1 MKKRFLFVLL
11 LLVSVCVSAQEKDL
25 DAMMQQRNEY
35 YFSFKLNADDDLSKI
50 ARTISVDKV
59 DGDVVVAY
67 ANNLNFMEFKKLGH
81 DITLLTPP
89 SLIEE
94 HRMFDGN
101 SRATYEWDSYPT
113 YEAYE
118 EMMFDFAQNHPDK
131 CEIITLGTLSSNRKI
146 LVAHINNGVSDGKP
160 KFLYTST
167 IHGDETT
174 GYIMMLRLI
183 DYLLENQTL
192 PEVQNVLDN
201 IDLFVCPNTNPDG
214 TYHGGN
220 NTVNGATRANAQ
232 GIDMNRNFP
241 DMNDGPHPDGNP
253 YATETEW
260 LMDFAQNYQFTM
272 AANYHGGAE
281 VMNYP
286 WDNETDLHV
295 DDAWW
300 QLVSREYADLCHQV
314 NPNYMTFKNNGITN
328 GAQWYMIGGG
338 RQDYM
343 NYYHKCREVTIECS
357 DTKCPSG
364 SQLPNFWNI
373 NKNSIFAYMNQCL
386 YGIHG
391 VVTDMNTG
399 APVSATISISN
410 HDYDYSVVESQMP
423 AGDFHRPIK
432 GGTYNVVVTANG
444 YYPFQQTVT
453 VADGQTVVLNV
464 ALEPGEGLIADFNV
478 SSTNVANGGVVNF
491 TDASW
496 GIGINSWSWEF
507 EGAEPST
514 SSVQNPQGIR
524 YSENG
529 VFGVRLTVTNENG
542 LTDTK
547 YAEGLIT
554 VMNSVNMHAGEET
567 TCSSL
572 FYDDGGPNSNYIDN
586 RNYTLTFFPD
596 TEGAKIKVD
605 FLSFN
610 TESNYDY
617 LKIYDGTSTS
627 SAMIGSYTGGNSPG
641 TVVASNAQGALT
653 FNFTSDSYSSE
664 PGWEAVVSCS
674 GLPLEVYAQAES
686 DTLCP
691 GESMHLNAVVSGGNG
706 NFTFDWSPKENLD
719 DFSSINPVFTAP
731 ENGEFTYV
739 VTVSDGEQ
747 TNSASVSF
755 FVADCLST
763 DELPE
768 MEIGVFPNPSSS
780 TIQIILDHECQY
792 VEISMFN
799 NLGQMVKTVVNST
812 DISVEDLASG
822 VYLVRI
828 DVDGKQFFR
837 KIFVE

>member
-1 MKKRFLFVLL
+1 MKKRFLFVIL
-11 LLVSVCVSAQEKDL
+11 LLVYVCVSAQEKDL

-67 ANNLNFMEFKKLGH
+67 ANNLNFMEFNKLGH

-89 SLIEE
+89 SLVEE

-410 HDYDYSVVESQMP
+410 HDNDYSVVESQMP

-572 FYDDGGPNSNYIDN
+572 FYDDGGPNSNYSDN

-719 DFSSINPVFTAP
+719 DFSSMTPVFTAP

-763 DELPE
+763 DEQPE

-780 TIQIILDHECQY
+780 TIQIMLDHECQY

-799 NLGQMVKTVVNST
+799 NLGQMVKAVVNST

>member
-1 MKKRFLFVLL
+1 MKKRFLFVIL

-67 ANNLNFMEFKKLGH
+67 ANNLNFMEFNKLGH

-364 SQLPNFWNI
+364 SLLPNFWNI

-410 HDYDYSVVESQMP
+410 HDNDYSVVESQMP

-572 FYDDGGPNSNYIDN
+572 FYDDGGPNSNYSDN

-719 DFSSINPVFTAP
+719 DFSSMNPVFTAP

-763 DELPE
+763 DEQPE

-780 TIQIILDHECQY
+780 TIQIMLDHECQY

-799 NLGQMVKTVVNST
+799 NLGQMVKAVVNST

>member
-1 MKKRFLFVLL
+1 MKKRFLFVIL

-89 SLIEE
+89 SLVEE

-410 HDYDYSVVESQMP
+410 HDNDYSVVESQMP

-572 FYDDGGPNSNYIDN
+572 FYDDGGPNSNYSDN

-719 DFSSINPVFTAP
+719 DFSSMNPVFTAP

-780 TIQIILDHECQY
+780 TIQIMLDHECQY

-799 NLGQMVKTVVNST
+799 NLGQMVKAVVNST
-812 DISVEDLASG
+812 DISVEDLAPG

>member
-1 MKKRFLFVLL
+1 MKKRFLFVIL

-67 ANNLNFMEFKKLGH
+67 ANNLNFMEFNKLGH

-410 HDYDYSVVESQMP
+410 HDNDYSVVESQMP

-572 FYDDGGPNSNYIDN
+572 FYDDGGPNSNYSDN

-719 DFSSINPVFTAP
+719 DFSSMNPVFTAP

-780 TIQIILDHECQY
+780 NIQIILDHECQY

-799 NLGQMVKTVVNST
+799 NLGQMVKAVVNST

>member
-1 MKKRFLFVLL
+1 MKKRFLFVIL

-67 ANNLNFMEFKKLGH
+67 ANNLNFMEFNKLGH

-89 SLIEE
+89 SLVEE

-410 HDYDYSVVESQMP
+410 HDNDYSVVESQMP

-496 GIGINSWSWEF
+496 GIGINGWSWEF

-572 FYDDGGPNSNYIDN
+572 FYDDGGPNSNYSDN

-719 DFSSINPVFTAP
+719 DFSSMNPVFTAP

-799 NLGQMVKTVVNST
+799 NLGQMVKAVVNST

>member
-1 MKKRFLFVLL
+1 MKKRFLFVIL

-25 DAMMQQRNEY
+25 DTMMQQRNEY

-572 FYDDGGPNSNYIDN
+572 FYDDGGPNSNYSDN

-719 DFSSINPVFTAP
+719 DFSSMNPVFTAP

-780 TIQIILDHECQY
+780 TIQIMLDHECQY

-799 NLGQMVKTVVNST
+799 NLGQMVKAVVNST

>member
-25 DAMMQQRNEY
+25 DTMMQQRNEY

-410 HDYDYSVVESQMP
+410 HDNDYSVVESQMP

-572 FYDDGGPNSNYIDN
+572 FYDDGGPNSNYSDN

-719 DFSSINPVFTAP
+719 DFSSMNPVFTAP

-747 TNSASVSF
+747 TNYASVSF

-763 DELPE
+763 DEQPE

-780 TIQIILDHECQY
+780 TIQIMLDHECQY

-799 NLGQMVKTVVNST
+799 NLGQMVKAVVNST

>member
-1 MKKRFLFVLL
+1 MKKRFLFVIL

-67 ANNLNFMEFKKLGH
+67 ANNLNFMEFNKLGH

-89 SLIEE
+89 SLVEE

-183 DYLLENQTL
+183 DYLLENQTF

-314 NPNYMTFKNNGITN
+314 NPNYMTFMNNGITN

-410 HDYDYSVVESQMP
+410 HDNDYSVVESQMP

-572 FYDDGGPNSNYIDN
+572 FYDDGGPNSNYSDN

-719 DFSSINPVFTAP
+719 DFSSMNPVFTAP

-780 TIQIILDHECQY
+780 TIQIMLDHECQY

-799 NLGQMVKTVVNST
+799 NLGQMVKAVVNST

>member
-1 MKKRFLFVLL
+1 MKKRFLFVIL

-67 ANNLNFMEFKKLGH
+67 ANNLNFMEFNKLGH

-89 SLIEE
+89 SLVEE

-410 HDYDYSVVESQMP
+410 HDNDYSVVESQMP

-572 FYDDGGPNSNYIDN
+572 FYDDGGPNSNYSDN

-719 DFSSINPVFTAP
+719 DFSSMNPVFTAP

-755 FVADCLST
+755 FVADCLLT
-763 DELPE
+763 DEQPE

-780 TIQIILDHECQY
+780 NIQIMLDHECQY

-799 NLGQMVKTVVNST
+799 NLGQMVKAVVNST

>member
-67 ANNLNFMEFKKLGH
+67 ANNLNFMEFNKLGH

-89 SLIEE
+89 SLVEE

-399 APVSATISISN
+399 APLSAAISISN
-410 HDYDYSVVESQMP
+410 HDNDYSVVESQMP

-572 FYDDGGPNSNYIDN
+572 FYDDGGPNSNYSDN

-719 DFSSINPVFTAP
+719 DFSSMNPVFTAP

-763 DELPE
+763 DEQPE

-780 TIQIILDHECQY
+780 TIQIMLDHECQY

-799 NLGQMVKTVVNST
+799 NLGQMVKAVVNST

>member
-1 MKKRFLFVLL
+1 MKKRFLFVIL

-67 ANNLNFMEFKKLGH
+67 ANNLNFMEFNKLGH

-89 SLIEE
+89 SLVEE

-241 DMNDGPHPDGNP
+241 DMNDGLHPDGNP

-410 HDYDYSVVESQMP
+410 HDNDYSVVESQMP

-572 FYDDGGPNSNYIDN
+572 FYDDGGPNSNYSDN

-719 DFSSINPVFTAP
+719 DFSSMNPVFTAP

-763 DELPE
+763 DEQPE

-780 TIQIILDHECQY
+780 TIQIMLDHECQY

-799 NLGQMVKTVVNST
+799 NLGQMVKAVVNST

>member
-1 MKKRFLFVLL
+1 MKKRFLFVIL

-67 ANNLNFMEFKKLGH
+67 ANNMNFMEFNKLGH

-89 SLIEE
+89 SLVEE

-410 HDYDYSVVESQMP
+410 HDNDYSVVESQMP

-464 ALEPGEGLIADFNV
+464 VLEPGEGLIADFNV

-572 FYDDGGPNSNYIDN
+572 FYDDGGPNSNYSDN

-719 DFSSINPVFTAP
+719 DFSSMNPVFTAP

-763 DELPE
+763 DEQPE

-780 TIQIILDHECQY
+780 TIQIMLDHECQY

-799 NLGQMVKTVVNST
+799 NLGQMVKAVVNST

>member
-67 ANNLNFMEFKKLGH
+67 ANNLNFMEFNKLGH

-89 SLIEE
+89 SLVEE

-399 APVSATISISN
+399 APLSATISISN
-410 HDYDYSVVESQMP
+410 HDNDYSVVESQMP

-572 FYDDGGPNSNYIDN
+572 FYDDGGPNSNYSDN

-691 GESMHLNAVVSGGNG
+691 GESMHLTAVVSGGNG

-719 DFSSINPVFTAP
+719 DFSSMNPVFTAP

-763 DELPE
+763 DEQPE

-780 TIQIILDHECQY
+780 TIQIMLDHECQY

-799 NLGQMVKTVVNST
+799 NLGQMVKAVVNST

>member
-1 MKKRFLFVLL
+1 MKKRFLFVIL

-410 HDYDYSVVESQMP
+410 HDNDYSVVESQMP

-572 FYDDGGPNSNYIDN
+572 FYDDGGPNSNYSDN

-719 DFSSINPVFTAP
+719 DFSSMNPVFTAP

-763 DELPE
+763 DEQPE

-780 TIQIILDHECQY
+780 TIQIMLDHECQY

-799 NLGQMVKTVVNST
+799 NLGQMVKAVVNST

>member
-1 MKKRFLFVLL
+1 MKKRFLFVIL

-67 ANNLNFMEFKKLGH
+67 ANNLNFKEFNKLGH

-89 SLIEE
+89 SLVEE

-432 GGTYNVVVTANG
+432 GGTYNVIVTANG

-547 YAEGLIT
+547 YVEGLIT

-572 FYDDGGPNSNYIDN
+572 FYDDGGPNSNYSDN

-719 DFSSINPVFTAP
+719 DFSSMNPVFTAP

-763 DELPE
+763 DEQPE

-780 TIQIILDHECQY
+780 TIQIMLDHECQY

-799 NLGQMVKTVVNST
+799 NLGQMVKAVVNST

>member
-67 ANNLNFMEFKKLGH
+67 ANNLNFMEFNKLGH

-89 SLIEE
+89 SLVEE

-314 NPNYMTFKNNGITN
+314 NPNYMTFMNNGITN

-410 HDYDYSVVESQMP
+410 HDNDYSVVESQMP

-572 FYDDGGPNSNYIDN
+572 FYDDGGPNSNYSDN

-719 DFSSINPVFTAP
+719 DFSSMNPVFTAP

-763 DELPE
+763 DEQPE

-780 TIQIILDHECQY
+780 TIQIMLDHECQY

-799 NLGQMVKTVVNST
+799 NLGQMVKAVVNST

>member
-1 MKKRFLFVLL
+1 MKKRFLFVIL

-67 ANNLNFMEFKKLGH
+67 ANNLNFMEFNKLGH

-89 SLIEE
+89 SLVEE

-314 NPNYMTFKNNGITN
+314 NPNYMTFMNNGITN

-399 APVSATISISN
+399 APLSATISISN
-410 HDYDYSVVESQMP
+410 HDNDYSIVESQMP

-572 FYDDGGPNSNYIDN
+572 FYDDGGPNSNYSDN

-719 DFSSINPVFTAP
+719 DFSSMNPVFTAP

-755 FVADCLST
+755 FVADCLLT
-763 DELPE
+763 DEQPE

-799 NLGQMVKTVVNST
+799 NLGQMVKAVVNST

>member
-67 ANNLNFMEFKKLGH
+67 ANNLNFMEFNKLGH

-89 SLIEE
+89 SLVEE

-410 HDYDYSVVESQMP
+410 HDNDYSVVESQMP

-572 FYDDGGPNSNYIDN
+572 FYDDGGPNSNYSDN

-719 DFSSINPVFTAP
+719 DFSSMTPVFTAP

-780 TIQIILDHECQY
+780 TIQIMLDHECQY

-799 NLGQMVKTVVNST
+799 NLGQMVKAVVNST

>member
-1 MKKRFLFVLL
+1 MKKRFLFVIL

-67 ANNLNFMEFKKLGH
+67 ANNLNFMEFNKLGH

-89 SLIEE
+89 SLVEE

-399 APVSATISISN
+399 APLSATISISN
-410 HDYDYSVVESQMP
+410 HDNDYSVVESQMP

-453 VADGQTVVLNV
+453 VADGQTVELNV

-572 FYDDGGPNSNYIDN
+572 FYDDGGPNSNYSDN

-719 DFSSINPVFTAP
+719 DFSSMNPVFTAP

-780 TIQIILDHECQY
+780 NIQIILDHECQY

-799 NLGQMVKTVVNST
+799 NLGQMVKAVVNST

>member
-1 MKKRFLFVLL
+1 MKKRFLFVIL

-67 ANNLNFMEFKKLGH
+67 ANNLNFMEFNKLGH

-89 SLIEE
+89 SLVEE

-410 HDYDYSVVESQMP
+410 HDNDYSVVESQMP

-572 FYDDGGPNSNYIDN
+572 FYDDGGPNSNYSDN

-719 DFSSINPVFTAP
+719 DFSSMNPVFTAP

-763 DELPE
+763 EEQPE

-780 TIQIILDHECQY
+780 TIQIMLDHECQY

-799 NLGQMVKTVVNST
+799 NLGQMVKAVVNST

>member
-1 MKKRFLFVLL
+1 MKKRFLFVIL

-35 YFSFKLNADDDLSKI
+35 YFSFKLNADDDLSKV

-89 SLIEE
+89 SLVEE

-373 NKNSIFAYMNQCL
+373 NKNSIFAYMSQCL

-572 FYDDGGPNSNYIDN
+572 FYDDGGPNSNYSDN

-686 DTLCP
+686 DALCP

-719 DFSSINPVFTAP
+719 DFSSMNPVFTAP

-763 DELPE
+763 DEQPE

-780 TIQIILDHECQY
+780 TIQIMLDHECQY

-799 NLGQMVKTVVNST
+799 NLGQMVKAVVNST

>member
-89 SLIEE
+89 SLVEE

-410 HDYDYSVVESQMP
+410 HDNDYSVVESQMP

-572 FYDDGGPNSNYIDN
+572 FYDDGGPNSNYSDN

-719 DFSSINPVFTAP
+719 DFSSMNPVFTAP

-763 DELPE
+763 DEQPE

-780 TIQIILDHECQY
+780 TIQIMLDHECQY

-799 NLGQMVKTVVNST
+799 NLGQMVKAVVNST

>member
-1 MKKRFLFVLL
+1 MKKRFLFVIL

-67 ANNLNFMEFKKLGH
+67 ANNLNFMEFNKLGH

-89 SLIEE
+89 SLVEE

-314 NPNYMTFKNNGITN
+314 NPNYMTFMNNGITN

-410 HDYDYSVVESQMP
+410 HDNDYSIVESQMP

-572 FYDDGGPNSNYIDN
+572 FYDDGGPNSNYSDN

-719 DFSSINPVFTAP
+719 DFSSMNPVFTAP

-763 DELPE
+763 DEQPE

-780 TIQIILDHECQY
+780 TIQIMLDHECQY

-799 NLGQMVKTVVNST
+799 NLGQMVKAVVNST

>member
-67 ANNLNFMEFKKLGH
+67 ANNLNFMEFNKLGH

-89 SLIEE
+89 SLVEE

-410 HDYDYSVVESQMP
+410 HDNDYSVVESQMP

-572 FYDDGGPNSNYIDN
+572 FYDDGGPNSNYSDN

-719 DFSSINPVFTAP
+719 DFSSMNPVFTAP

-755 FVADCLST
+755 FVADCLLT
-763 DELPE
+763 DEQPE

-780 TIQIILDHECQY
+780 NIQIILDHECQY

-799 NLGQMVKTVVNST
+799 NLGQMVKAVVNST

>member
-89 SLIEE
+89 SLVEE

-572 FYDDGGPNSNYIDN
+572 FYDDGGPNSNYSDN

-719 DFSSINPVFTAP
+719 DFSSMNPVFTAP

-763 DELPE
+763 DEQPE

-780 TIQIILDHECQY
+780 TIQIMLDHECQY

-799 NLGQMVKTVVNST
+799 NLGQMVKAVVNST

>member
-1 MKKRFLFVLL
+1 MKKRFLFVIL

-67 ANNLNFMEFKKLGH
+67 ANNLNFMEFNKLGH

-89 SLIEE
+89 SLVEE

-253 YATETEW
+253 YTTETEW

-410 HDYDYSVVESQMP
+410 HDNDYSIVESQMP

-572 FYDDGGPNSNYIDN
+572 FYDDGGPNSNYSDN

-719 DFSSINPVFTAP
+719 DFSSMNPVFTAP

-763 DELPE
+763 DEQPE

-780 TIQIILDHECQY
+780 TIQIMLDHECQY

-799 NLGQMVKTVVNST
+799 NLGQMVKAVVNST

>member
-1 MKKRFLFVLL
+1 MKKRFLFVIL

-572 FYDDGGPNSNYIDN
+572 FYDDGGPNSNYSDN

-596 TEGAKIKVD
+596 IEGAKIKVD

-719 DFSSINPVFTAP
+719 DFSSMNPVFTAP

-739 VTVSDGEQ
+739 VTISDGEQ

-763 DELPE
+763 DEQPE

-780 TIQIILDHECQY
+780 NIQIILDHECQY

-799 NLGQMVKTVVNST
+799 NLGQMVKAVVNST

>member
-25 DAMMQQRNEY
+25 DTMMQQRNEY

-67 ANNLNFMEFKKLGH
+67 ANNLNFMEFNKLGH

-89 SLIEE
+89 SLVEE

-410 HDYDYSVVESQMP
+410 HDNDYSVVESQMP

-572 FYDDGGPNSNYIDN
+572 FYDDGGPNSNYSDN

-719 DFSSINPVFTAP
+719 DFSSMNPVFTAP

-780 TIQIILDHECQY
+780 TIQIMLDHECQY

-799 NLGQMVKTVVNST
+799 NLGQMVKAVVNST

>member
-1 MKKRFLFVLL
+1 MKKRFLFVIL

-89 SLIEE
+89 SLVEE

-410 HDYDYSVVESQMP
+410 HDNDYSVVESQMP

-478 SSTNVANGGVVNF
+478 NSTNVANGGVVNF

-572 FYDDGGPNSNYIDN
+572 FYDDGGPNSNYSDN

-719 DFSSINPVFTAP
+719 DFSSMNPVFTAP

-763 DELPE
+763 DEQPE

-780 TIQIILDHECQY
+780 TIQIMLDHECQY

-799 NLGQMVKTVVNST
+799 NLGQMVKAVVNST

>member
-1 MKKRFLFVLL
+1 MKKRFLFVIL

-67 ANNLNFMEFKKLGH
+67 ANNLNFMEFNKLGH

-364 SQLPNFWNI
+364 SLLPNFWNI

-410 HDYDYSVVESQMP
+410 HDNDYSVVESQMP

-572 FYDDGGPNSNYIDN
+572 FYDDGGPNSNYSDN

-719 DFSSINPVFTAP
+719 DFSSMTPVFTAP

-780 TIQIILDHECQY
+780 TIQIMLDHECQY

-799 NLGQMVKTVVNST
+799 NLGQMVKAVVNST

>member
-1 MKKRFLFVLL
+1 MKKRFLFVIL

-67 ANNLNFMEFKKLGH
+67 ANNLNFKEFNKLGH

-89 SLIEE
+89 SLVEE

-432 GGTYNVVVTANG
+432 GGTYNVIVTANG

-572 FYDDGGPNSNYIDN
+572 FYDDGGPNSNYSDN

-719 DFSSINPVFTAP
+719 DFSAMNPVFTAP

-763 DELPE
+763 DEQPE

-780 TIQIILDHECQY
+780 TIQIMLDHECQY

-799 NLGQMVKTVVNST
+799 NLGQMVKAVVNST

>member
-1 MKKRFLFVLL
+1 MKKRFLFVIL

-67 ANNLNFMEFKKLGH
+67 ANNLNFMEFNKLGH

-89 SLIEE
+89 SLVEE

-314 NPNYMTFKNNGITN
+314 NPNYMTFMNNGITN

-410 HDYDYSVVESQMP
+410 HDNDYSVVESQMP

-572 FYDDGGPNSNYIDN
+572 FYDDGGPNSNYSDN

-719 DFSSINPVFTAP
+719 DFSSMNPVFTAP

-780 TIQIILDHECQY
+780 TIQIMLDHECQY

-799 NLGQMVKTVVNST
+799 NLGQMVKAVVNST

>member
-1 MKKRFLFVLL
+1 MKKRFLFVIL

-67 ANNLNFMEFKKLGH
+67 ANNLNFMEFNKLGH

-89 SLIEE
+89 SLVEE

-410 HDYDYSVVESQMP
+410 HDNDYSVVESQMP

-572 FYDDGGPNSNYIDN
+572 FYDDGGPNSNYSDN

-719 DFSSINPVFTAP
+719 DFSSMNPVFTAP

-763 DELPE
+763 DEQPE

-780 TIQIILDHECQY
+780 TIQIMLDHECQY

-799 NLGQMVKTVVNST
+799 NLGQMVKAVVNST

>member
-1 MKKRFLFVLL
+1 MKKRFLFVIL

-67 ANNLNFMEFKKLGH
+67 ANNLNFMEFNKLGH

-89 SLIEE
+89 SLVEE

-410 HDYDYSVVESQMP
+410 HDNDYSVVESQMP

-572 FYDDGGPNSNYIDN
+572 FYDDGGPNSNYSDN

-719 DFSSINPVFTAP
+719 DFSSMNPVFTAP

-780 TIQIILDHECQY
+780 TIQIMLDHECQY

-799 NLGQMVKTVVNST
+799 NLGQMVKAVVNST

>member
-1 MKKRFLFVLL
+1 MKKRFLFVIL

-67 ANNLNFMEFKKLGH
+67 ANNLNFMEFNKLGH

-399 APVSATISISN
+399 APLSATISISN
-410 HDYDYSVVESQMP
+410 HDNDYSVVESQMP

-572 FYDDGGPNSNYIDN
+572 FYDDGGPNSNYSDN

-719 DFSSINPVFTAP
+719 DFSSMNPVFTAP

-780 TIQIILDHECQY
+780 TIQIMLDHECQY

-799 NLGQMVKTVVNST
+799 NLGQMVKAVVNST

>member
-1 MKKRFLFVLL
+1 MKKRFLFVIL

-67 ANNLNFMEFKKLGH
+67 ANNLNFMEFNKLGH

-89 SLIEE
+89 SLVEE

-410 HDYDYSVVESQMP
+410 HDNDYSVVESQMP

-547 YAEGLIT
+547 YSEGLIT

-572 FYDDGGPNSNYIDN
+572 FYDDGGPNSNYSDN

-719 DFSSINPVFTAP
+719 DFSSMNPVFTAP

-763 DELPE
+763 DEQPE

-780 TIQIILDHECQY
+780 TIQIMLDHECQY

-799 NLGQMVKTVVNST
+799 NLGQMVKAVVNST

>member
-1 MKKRFLFVLL
+1 MKKRFLFVIL

-89 SLIEE
+89 SLVEE

-410 HDYDYSVVESQMP
+410 HDNDYSVVESQMP
-423 AGDFHRPIK
+423 VGDFHRPIK

-572 FYDDGGPNSNYIDN
+572 FYDDGGPNSNYSDN

-719 DFSSINPVFTAP
+719 DFSSMNPVFTAP

-780 TIQIILDHECQY
+780 TIQIMLDHECQY

-799 NLGQMVKTVVNST
+799 NLGQMVKAVVNST

>member
-1 MKKRFLFVLL
+1 MKKRFLFVIL

-89 SLIEE
+89 SLVEE

-399 APVSATISISN
+399 APLSAAISISN
-410 HDYDYSVVESQMP
+410 HDNDYSVVESQMP

-572 FYDDGGPNSNYIDN
+572 FYDDGGPNSNYSDN

-691 GESMHLNAVVSGGNG
+691 GESMHLTAVVSGGNG

-719 DFSSINPVFTAP
+719 DFSSMNPVFTAP

-763 DELPE
+763 DEQPE

-780 TIQIILDHECQY
+780 TIQIMLDHECQY

-799 NLGQMVKTVVNST
+799 NLGQMVKAVVNST

>member
-67 ANNLNFMEFKKLGH
+67 ANNLNFMEFNKLGH

-89 SLIEE
+89 SLVEE

-399 APVSATISISN
+399 APLSATISISN
-410 HDYDYSVVESQMP
+410 HDNDYSVVESQMP

-496 GIGINSWSWEF
+496 GIGINSWNWEF

-572 FYDDGGPNSNYIDN
+572 FYDDGGPNSNYSDN

-719 DFSSINPVFTAP
+719 DFSSMNPVFTAP

-763 DELPE
+763 DEQPE

-780 TIQIILDHECQY
+780 TIQIMLDHECQY

-799 NLGQMVKTVVNST
+799 NLGQMVKAVVNST